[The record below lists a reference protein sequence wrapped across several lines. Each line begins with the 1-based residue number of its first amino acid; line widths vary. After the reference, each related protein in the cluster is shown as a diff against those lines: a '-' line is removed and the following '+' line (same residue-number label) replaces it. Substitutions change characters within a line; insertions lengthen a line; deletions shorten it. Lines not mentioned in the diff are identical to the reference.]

1 MMREVKKRT
10 NIWGGKTYGRTEKE
24 DINTYDDSEMNRE
37 ILVSMLEDEY
47 DLIQAEDGTAGGL
60 YYVRTP
66 YGIIPA
72 VIGYEYACNEWI

>member
-1 MMREVKKRT
+1 MEEQRKK
-10 NIWGGKTYGRTEKE
+10 IL
-24 DINTYDDSEMNRE
+24 IVDDSEMNRE
-37 ILVSMLEDEY
+37 ILVSMLEGEY
-47 DLIQAEDGTAGGL
+47 DLIQAEDGQQAVL